1 MDDLIKFF
9 EGSISLLD
17 LIFILFISIN
27 LISGLRNGLI
37 GSLASFSKW
46 VIAFLAVKY
55 LLPVLRPYADGLI
68 SSKFM
73 TDIILGSLI
82 FFISLFLI
90 LLIGKG
96 LKKTI
101 KWSGLGTIDRV
112 FGLIFGTIKGYIY
125 FVTLFTI
132 INLIHPYNRWSD
144 SLNRGISFDTIM
156 WGNELL
162 IDTFPKR
169 YEYIDKSKDKLD
181 KFK

>member
-101 KWSGLGTIDRV
+101 KWSGLGTIDTV

-144 SLNRGISFDTIM
+144 SLNRGISFDTIK

-169 YEYIDKSKDKLD
+169 YEYIEKSKDKLD